1 MGAAG
6 SDIVVCI
13 RFSGHGPK
21 ETLPSLWPD
30 GYIRFIESDRRFTDN
45 DLSLSTPY
53 ITSAVRLTRH
63 GPVVIFE

>member
-6 SDIVVCI
+6 SDVVVCI

-30 GYIRFIESDRRFTDN
+30 GYESDRRFTDN

-53 ITSAVRLTRH
+53 ITSTVRLTRH